1 MAQVEI
7 RNALETRL
15 ATWATTKGFAV
26 IWENDASPPIEASH
40 LRSEMFPSPT
50 QNPSMG
56 AYHRRYKG
64 IFRVQCWL
72 DKLNNGP
79 ADVEAFAEEL
89 VALFPRGLV
98 LTKGGVDVHIE
109 YTPSQ
114 SGISPESNHCV
125 VIVEMI
131 YRADVITV

>member
-15 ATWATTKGFAV
+15 AAWATTKGV
-26 IWENDASPPIEASH
+26 TVLWENDVSDPIAATH
-40 LRSEMFPSPT
+40 LRPTLFPSPT
-50 QNPSMG
+50 QNPSLG

-64 IFRVQCWL
+64 IFRVQCWI
-72 DKLNNGP
+72 DNLNAGP

-89 VALFPRGLV
+89 VAWFPRGLV
-98 LTKGGVDVHIE
+98 LNKGGVYVHIE

-114 SGISPESNHCV
+114 SGILPESNHCV
-125 VIVEMI
+125 VTVETI